1 MELCD
6 NSLAQIITVLQVDI
20 VIGIGKFA
28 EYRIRETVKR
38 NALNVT
44 VGCIL
49 HPSPINPSANKGWK
63 EAVLKSMQEMHILE
77 IIRGDQL
84 HQCT

>member
-1 MELCD
+1 MEMCD
-6 NSLAQIITVLQVDI
+6 SSLAQIITVLQVDI

-44 VGCIL
+44 VRPLAHYLI
-49 HPSPINPSANKGWK
+49 
-63 EAVLKSMQEMHILE
+63 
-77 IIRGDQL
+77 D
-84 HQCT
+84 